1 MWQNPANFSLPFN
14 PCSLELIKLRGS
26 ILAPYPW
33 HFTATAVRLSEK
45 SRREWQMLDSTLVT
59 TSSALQSGAATT
71 ASLWHATTT
80 TAANAYAFTAAFANH
95 KYAKS
100 GTWGIIG

>member
-1 MWQNPANFSLPFN
+1 
-14 PCSLELIKLRGS
+14 
-26 ILAPYPW
+26 
-33 HFTATAVRLSEK
+33 
-45 SRREWQMLDSTLVT
+45 MLDSTLVT
-59 TSSALQSGAATT
+59 TSSALQTGAATT

-80 TAANAYAFTAAFANH
+80 TAANASAFTAAFANH

>member
-1 MWQNPANFSLPFN
+1 
-14 PCSLELIKLRGS
+14 
-26 ILAPYPW
+26 
-33 HFTATAVRLSEK
+33 
-45 SRREWQMLDSTLVT
+45 MLDSTLVT
-59 TSSALQSGAATT
+59 SSQLNAATP

-80 TAANAYAFTAAFANH
+80 TAANAYAFTASFANH